1 MGSLQRSCA
10 YNFAIREDYKS
21 ENELILKYSEK
32 NGNLSYDISYAIFLQ
47 AQTASLLPT
56 EILL

>member
-1 MGSLQRSCA
+1 MDITKETRALQ
-10 YNFAIREDYKS
+10 K
-21 ENELILKYSEK
+21 K

>member
-1 MGSLQRSCA
+1 MFIH
-10 YNFAIREDYKS
+10 FAIREDYKS
-21 ENELILKYSEK
+21 ENEFILKYSKK
-32 NGNLSYDISYAIFLQ
+32 NGNFSYDISYAIFLQ

>member
-1 MGSLQRSCA
+1 MGSLQRSCS

-21 ENELILKYSEK
+21 ENEFILKYSKK
-32 NGNLSYDISYAIFLQ
+32 NGNLSYDISYAICLQ